1 MFENY
6 NNNIQPIEQDICIFE
21 SYDNNTQPIYGN
33 YECQINNQI
42 MKKPLGIYD
51 VNNNLVGYKW
61 IYGDLITLEFNIT
74 GYVTD
79 GLSSQYKNVA
89 QYLNGKYFQ
98 FLMFD
103 YRHNVV
109 IDRIYSSTVD
119 SKNYKVLIFK
129 PINWDV
135 NKTIYYKIV
144 NNECVHCELTDAWDT
159 LSVDYH
165 GPYYRDISGEN
176 ATTLK
181 VFIDKIQSD
190 KLVRG
195 AYTCSLTLL
204 EPNPVTNE
212 EPYIISQTLFS
223 ESSAKLFVE

>member
-1 MFENY
+1 MFESY
-6 NNNIQPIEQDICIFE
+6 KNNIQP
-21 SYDNNTQPIYGN
+21 THGN
-33 YECQINNQI
+33 YGCRVDNQI
-42 MKKPLGIYD
+42 MKKPLGVYD

-61 IYGDLITLEFNIT
+61 TYGDSITLEFNIT
-74 GYVTD
+74 GCITD
-79 GLSSQYKNVA
+79 DLSSQYESVT
-89 QYLNGKYFQ
+89 QYFNGKYFQ

-109 IDRIYSSTVD
+109 IDRIYSSTAD
-119 SKNYKVLIFK
+119 SKNYTMLLLK
-129 PINWDV
+129 PIDWDV
-135 NKTIYYKIV
+135 NKTLYYKIV

-165 GPYYRDISGEN
+165 GPYYKDISGEN
-176 ATTLK
+176 IKSLK

-195 AYTCSLTLL
+195 AYTCSLALI

-212 EPYIISQTLFS
+212 EPYIICQTLFS